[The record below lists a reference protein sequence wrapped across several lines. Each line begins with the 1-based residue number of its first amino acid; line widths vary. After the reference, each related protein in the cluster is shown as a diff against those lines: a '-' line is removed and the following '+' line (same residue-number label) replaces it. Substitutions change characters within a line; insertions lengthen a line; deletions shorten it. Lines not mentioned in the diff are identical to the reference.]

1 VPREGVVGV
10 LKDALSAERE
20 IEQNTAKFVGAW
32 SSTSRQQASEH
43 PLQAPAYAVVIV

>member
-1 VPREGVVGV
+1 MPREGVVGV
-10 LKDALSAERE
+10 LKDALSAERD

-43 PLQAPAYAVVIV
+43 PLPAYAVVIV